1 MAFILVVDD
10 DAMLRTTLRSILER
24 AGHEVAEAADGKL
37 GLACY
42 RARRPDLVL
51 IDMIMPNREGG
62 ETIMELRAGGG
73 DVPIIAMSG
82 GGFDGGALYLT
93 IASEVGADRVL
104 KKPIRAHDLLQAV
117 EACLGRDAGPRRSP
131 A

>member
-37 GLACY
+37 GLASY

-51 IDMIMPNREGG
+51 IDMVMPNREGA
-62 ETIMELRAGGG
+62 ETIVDLRADGGN
-73 DVPIIAMSG
+73 VPIIAMSG
-82 GGFDGGALYLT
+82 GGFDGGDLYLT
-93 IASEVGADRVL
+93 IASGVGADEVL
-104 KKPIRAHDLLQAV
+104 KKPIRAEDLLQTV
-117 EACLGRDAGPRRSP
+117 DACLARDAGR
-131 A
+131 AAV